1 MFPFQK
7 NEQMEGQLFLLC
19 TEGSLDKIM
28 SQLCNAFGTQYKD
41 NNPVLILSGEGIAVR
56 IEGVTRELGEEAK
69 KFLEEQKNGI
79 VGHFWQAPA
88 EKMQD
93 VDRKINVLHQLKRTN
108 GFCSINYSFQGI
120 HAEEMKKDLME
131 DLTRTLAPL
140 QGLLLVAGGNPDHL
154 LDASGRIILDDNGK
168 SQVDRFMPYM
178 NRTLIEAPRE
188 GISDEQMRRR
198 AKSRQYFE
206 ARGIYVP
213 EGYPYIESLSDAKI
227 RSVEEMVD
235 RTVAL
240 LAVSLYSECMLG
252 DGMPAAEARA
262 FAEEHVLNQF
272 GGDRVF
278 SPKEKAYFYNDAAT
292 EREKISF
299 SWQYENLFVM
309 DWALGFLDELPF
321 PDAICDVPL
330 SVRVLKPFA
339 NREELLA
346 AAKPRSG
353 EELLDAC
360 DLIFCLDW
368 ACVDARVY
376 RLSAPSGMNGGVTQA
391 RHKTLNWLVGNA
403 GADWDDV
410 QTNT

>member
-7 NEQMEGQLFLLC
+7 NKQIEGQFFLLC

-28 SQLCNAFGTQYKD
+28 CQLCGAFGARHEE
-41 NNPVLILSGEGIAVR
+41 NNPVFTLSGEGFVIR
-56 IEGVTRELGEEAK
+56 IEGVTRELGEEAD
-69 KFLEEQKNGI
+69 KFLKDQKNGI

-88 EKMQD
+88 EKTQD
-93 VDRKINVLHQLKRTN
+93 IDRKINVLHQIKRTN
-108 GFCSINYSFQGI
+108 GFCCIDYSFQGT
-120 HAEEMKKDLME
+120 HVEEMKKDLLE
-131 DLTRTLAPL
+131 KLASTLASL
-140 QGLLLVAGGNPDHL
+140 QGLLLVTGGDADYL
-154 LDASGRIILDDNGK
+154 LDASGRILLDDKGR
-168 SQVDRFMPYM
+168 SQVNRFMPYM
-178 NRTLIEAPRE
+178 NRALIEAPKE
-188 GISDEQMRRR
+188 GISEEQMKRR

-206 ARGIYVP
+206 SRGIYVP

-227 RSVEEMVD
+227 RSVQEMVD

-252 DGMPAAEARA
+252 DGMSPAEARV
-262 FAEEHVLNQF
+262 FAEKHALNQF

-278 SPKEKAYFYNDAAT
+278 SPKERAYFYNDAAT
-292 EREKISF
+292 EQEKISF

-309 DWALGFLDELPF
+309 DWALGLLDELPF

-339 NREELLA
+339 NREELIA

-360 DLIFCLDW
+360 DLIFCLNW

-376 RLSAPSGMNGGVTQA
+376 RLPAPCGMNGGVTME
-391 RHKTLNWLVGNA
+391 RHKTLNWLVGNE
-403 GADWDDV
+403 GADWDNV
-410 QTNT
+410 ETNT